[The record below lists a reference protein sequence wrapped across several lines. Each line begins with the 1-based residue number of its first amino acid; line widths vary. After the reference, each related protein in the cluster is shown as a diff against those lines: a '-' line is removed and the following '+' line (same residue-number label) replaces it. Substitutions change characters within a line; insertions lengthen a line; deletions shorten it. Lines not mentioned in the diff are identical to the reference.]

1 MTEDALASP
10 PRPDKGFTEKPAL
23 VGATSK
29 TRAPIH
35 VPLLQGLSSN
45 REWDY
50 IVEDREKAS
59 VRRGAE
65 SRGGTVSGLPPLYS
79 DEGKDQSGA
88 NDMSNAS
95 DDDAQMG
102 RRIRQHTLH
111 TNTQNAVS
119 KFRNKALLKKRAE
132 HAGHERRKLEEI
144 HGALRRSKTSQSASS
159 DSEEMSAHTSS
170 DSPKPLSSKRKGFSE
185 NPPAKAAGRDK
196 DGAKNDSFRSTSADE
211 EEDAE
216 ETSTPEEKTN
226 ARHQAKVDR
235 TPPRKSKSK
244 AKTKLASEYAT
255 SRPRSG
261 RGLNTAPYRRSK
273 RLLHN
278 DPMEDE
284 DEEEEEE
291 EEEEDEGGGADEEVE
306 VEEGEIQD
314 LRTENSGVDV
324 STFAVHPRANF
335 VAVGLLNGQV
345 EIHEFTTDSHAS
357 HELISTIPPP
367 ASLKKNKKN
376 SLEKSSL
383 RKSSVKK
390 RVATHSHRQAGASRQ
405 GEKKSKRAKEGV
417 RERGRGREREE
428 ERWSQSEDSLTDS
441 TEAGS
446 ESDSS
451 GEWEGEEEE
460 TSCRVLEFSPD
471 GSRLFRASAD
481 GTIERFVFTHMDS
494 NGRFRREWVSRGGAG
509 ITYLLP
515 LAEGAMGG
523 VRGGAKEGGRVTD
536 ALAVGVQD
544 GRVRVYDFS
553 LS

>member
-1 MTEDALASP
+1 
-10 PRPDKGFTEKPAL
+10 
-23 VGATSK
+23 
-29 TRAPIH
+29 
-35 VPLLQGLSSN
+35 
-45 REWDY
+45 
-50 IVEDREKAS
+50 
-59 VRRGAE
+59 
-65 SRGGTVSGLPPLYS
+65 LYS
-79 DEGKDQSGA
+79 EEGKDQSGA

-95 DDDAQMG
+95 DDDAKIG
-102 RRIRQHTLH
+102 RRSRQHTLH
-111 TNTQNAVS
+111 TPNAVS

-144 HGALRRSKTSQSASS
+144 HGASRRSKTSLSASS

-170 DSPKPLSSKRKGFSE
+170 DSPKPLFSKRKGFSE

-196 DGAKNDSFRSTSADE
+196 DGVKNDLSFGSTSADE
-211 EEDAE
+211 EVDAE

-226 ARHQAKVDR
+226 ARHQAKEDR

-244 AKTKLASEYAT
+244 AKTKQAGEDAT
-255 SRPRSG
+255 TRPSNRH
-261 RGLNTAPYRRSK
+261 SK

-284 DEEEEEE
+284 DEE
-291 EEEEDEGGGADEEVE
+291 DEGGGRDEEVE

-314 LRTENSGVDV
+314 LRTENSRVDV